1 MLKVALVGKANVGKS
16 KLFNRLSGS
25 RQALVADAPGVTRD
39 RQYAYADGEDLA
51 GVLLVDTAGWSS
63 ATGSLSEAMRNQT
76 LAALEEADLVLF
88 VVDGSELPNADDL
101 DCSDL
106 LRRQGK
112 PCWMLINKIDTSN
125 KSTSSEYAALGWDCL
140 RVSAQRRTG
149 FAPLRA
155 RLLEFKQQ
163 QALSNSTEVA
173 AITME
178 QLRAAGSEYE
188 SIKAVIVGRP
198 NSGKSTLSNYIVGA
212 ERQVVNDSAGTTRD
226 SVCNQLRFRGHGIT
240 LIDTPGLRRASAV
253 DNDLEKLS
261 SGKTREAINL
271 ADVIVV
277 LLDAQEGVTQQDMRI
292 LNQGWER
299 GCALLLVVN
308 KVDLLD
314 SRERNQLQRQIE
326 FRLRFLKSNQVYWI
340 SANTGAG
347 VARLM
352 RALPEAFAAVTSRFS
367 TRRLCDIL
375 FAATQARVPP
385 MVARKKTKLRF
396 AHMGSDRPPSVI
408 IHGSNTGQ
416 LPESYKSYLARYFA
430 ENVGLDLPRLKLE
443 FREKANPY
451 T

>member
-1 MLKVALVGKANVGKS
+1 MLKVALVGKTNVGKS

-39 RQYAYADGEDLA
+39 RQYAYADGEELA

-63 ATGSLSEAMRNQT
+63 ATGSLAEAMRNQT

-88 VVDGSELPNADDL
+88 VVDGSELPNADDF

-106 LRRQGK
+106 LRQQGK
-112 PCWMLINKIDTSN
+112 TCWMLINKIDASN
-125 KSTSSEYAALGWDCL
+125 KSTSNEYAALGWDCL

-149 FAPLRA
+149 FASLRA

-163 QALSNSTEVA
+163 QALSNSTEA
-173 AITME
+173 SAITLE

-212 ERQVVNDSAGTTRD
+212 ERQVVNETAGTTSD

-271 ADVIVV
+271 ADVIIV

-416 LPESYKSYLARYFA
+416 LPDSYKSYLARYFA

>member
-1 MLKVALVGKANVGKS
+1 MWGS
-16 KLFNRLSGS
+16 RKLFNRLSGS

-39 RQYAYADGEDLA
+39 RQYAYADGEELA

-63 ATGSLSEAMRNQT
+63 ATGSLAEAMRNQT

-88 VVDGSELPNADDL
+88 VVDGSELPNADDF

-112 PCWMLINKIDTSN
+112 TCWMLINKIDASN
-125 KSTSSEYAALGWDCL
+125 KSTSTEYAALGWDCL

-163 QALSNSTEVA
+163 QARSNSSVA
-173 AITME
+173 PAITLE

-212 ERQVVNDSAGTTRD
+212 ERQVVNETAGTTRD

-271 ADVIVV
+271 ADVIIV

-314 SRERNQLQRQIE
+314 SRERNQLQRQT
-326 FRLRFLKSNQVYWI
+326 N
-340 SANTGAG
+340 
-347 VARLM
+347 
-352 RALPEAFAAVTSRFS
+352 FACAS
-367 TRRLCDIL
+367 
-375 FAATQARVPP
+375 
-385 MVARKKTKLRF
+385 
-396 AHMGSDRPPSVI
+396 
-408 IHGSNTGQ
+408 
-416 LPESYKSYLARYFA
+416 
-430 ENVGLDLPRLKLE
+430 
-443 FREKANPY
+443 
-451 T
+451 